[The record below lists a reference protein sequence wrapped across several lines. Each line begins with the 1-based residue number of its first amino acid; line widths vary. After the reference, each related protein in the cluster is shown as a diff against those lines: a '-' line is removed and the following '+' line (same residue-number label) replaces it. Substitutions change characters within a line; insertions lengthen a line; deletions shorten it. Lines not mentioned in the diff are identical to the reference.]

1 MTNYI
6 VEPATHLQTHDTTA
20 LKAALTSLTT
30 IVEDFAR
37 AHEGKVT
44 VLQGVWLNTTLLIDT
59 DAQTAVELS
68 HVPGIGKVER
78 PNPLT
83 RD

>member
-1 MTNYI
+1 VTHLPIHDTAALKTALRSLTNI
-6 VEPATHLQTHDTTA
+6 VE
-20 LKAALTSLTT
+20 
-30 IVEDFAR
+30 EFAR